1 MQNIII
7 ICAIMIASLFA
18 DTVGVEAKRWVD
30 APVVPDDAY
39 KVSEVDSIGEEVVIP
54 SSTLKEL
61 PLATIQAQ
69 TPQASRVKNF
79 QLLENVIDFFM
90 PLVQFVKDFPLL
102 FSLVLSTFTA
112 LLYFIFYRP
121 LAMRVANYFD
131 DEIDVSYARN
141 ISSHTEVANIS
152 SSMILTQEQY
162 ASLQGLIHESFLYEK
177 ERILLDKASSQ
188 EDQNRDIIS
197 LEWKSNQILHFS
209 LPKLSTTDMNRFI
222 EGAKELL
229 EEETTRDIMMIALED
244 IMIEDSVTKEEKS
257 MIESLMRTYAHKVS
271 SEQGSL
277 SRSLS

>member
-30 APVVPDDAY
+30 APVVADDAY

-54 SSTLKEL
+54 SSTSKEL

-69 TPQASRVKNF
+69 TPQAGRVKNF

-131 DEIDVSYARN
+131 EEIDVSYARN

>member
-1 MQNIII
+1 
-7 ICAIMIASLFA
+7 
-18 DTVGVEAKRWVD
+18 
-30 APVVPDDAY
+30 
-39 KVSEVDSIGEEVVIP
+39 
-54 SSTLKEL
+54 
-61 PLATIQAQ
+61 
-69 TPQASRVKNF
+69 
-79 QLLENVIDFFM
+79 
-90 PLVQFVKDFPLL
+90 
-102 FSLVLSTFTA
+102 
-112 LLYFIFYRP
+112 
-121 LAMRVANYFD
+121 MRVANYFD
-131 DEIDVSYARN
+131 EEIDVSYARN

-177 ERILLDKASSQ
+177 ERILLDKSSSQ